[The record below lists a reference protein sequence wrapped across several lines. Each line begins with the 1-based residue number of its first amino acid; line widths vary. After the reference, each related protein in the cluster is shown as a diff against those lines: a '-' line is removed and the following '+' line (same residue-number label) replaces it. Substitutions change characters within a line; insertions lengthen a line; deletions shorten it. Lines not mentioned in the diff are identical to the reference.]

1 MNSFAGKVGKVTI
14 TKLGMS
20 HMISQGSW
28 SNLYDTWNDF
38 QNNISMTVF
47 EGHEENSVKML
58 SQLQNKLYNINYN
71 ADSGFVWLM
80 MEFKVENCTVSYA
93 DVAYKKESNTT

>member
-38 QNNISMTVF
+38 S
-47 EGHEENSVKML
+47 K
-58 SQLQNKLYNINYN
+58 
-71 ADSGFVWLM
+71 
-80 MEFKVENCTVSYA
+80 
-93 DVAYKKESNTT
+93 